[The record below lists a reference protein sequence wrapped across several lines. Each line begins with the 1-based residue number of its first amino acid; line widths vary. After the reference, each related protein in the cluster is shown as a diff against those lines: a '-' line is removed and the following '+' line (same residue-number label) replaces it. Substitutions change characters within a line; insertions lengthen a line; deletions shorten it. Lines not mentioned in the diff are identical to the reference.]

1 MENNNEITSLIN
13 SFKQYRDLLTPI
25 EESLREF
32 SVSYENISDEI
43 KKLNT
48 AFGGD
53 IQEKLDGIYKDLN
66 SQAEKSKGLANEID
80 RFSNSTKNY
89 VQQIDKLVRFC
100 ESLENRLSVVD
111 DIQKKAE
118 SQIEKLNGII
128 EEKKKTYD
136 LKQLEKNLETY
147 NIKVQEVSEFI
158 NKDVAEVLSNNTQ
171 KLEEIKDKNESV
183 LENINNDNKGVDT
196 LIDTYKAT
204 NNLLKKIVEK
214 EAVNEEYIFTILDKW
229 AEDRKVKIKK

>member
-136 LKQLEKNLETY
+136 LKQLEKNLET
-147 NIKVQEVSEFI
+147 S
-158 NKDVAEVLSNNTQ
+158 
-171 KLEEIKDKNESV
+171 
-183 LENINNDNKGVDT
+183 
-196 LIDTYKAT
+196 
-204 NNLLKKIVEK
+204 KK
-214 EAVNEEYIFTILDKW
+214 
-229 AEDRKVKIKK
+229 R